1 RLYDFFLIL
10 TYLSVTSGHKISSYG
25 SSFYS
30 TIGGLFFLL
39 SIFYGLVQFGS
50 PVFYLEIDSDSA
62 VFPQIR
68 AGCCNAKEKIYT
80 CLALKEELFPY
91 KY

>member
-1 RLYDFFLIL
+1 VNFLHFLRNYLRLLPRARVFQTRFAVNIC
-10 TYLSVTSGHKISSYG
+10 
-25 SSFYS
+25 F
-30 TIGGLFFLL
+30 
-39 SIFYGLVQFGS
+39 S
-50 PVFYLEIDSDSA
+50 PAI
-62 VFPQIR
+62 FPQIR